1 MIRHILRRTFV
12 PAVIVAIAVSLA
24 ISSFAPPASAHS
36 GSQTYLYLDV
46 TPRTL
51 GGRLEIPYGDLA
63 ATLGLDFGSS
73 DEEVL
78 AGLAANK
85 AAIDAYLEQHV
96 VIGDGA
102 TTWPIA
108 FDEATLFYSELAEQ
122 DDNYTIVE
130 FTVDTGDVEIPRQL
144 EITFDPFFD
153 EIPGR
158 DALLLIGNDWE
169 AGVIGNEHSV
179 LVAFAADTRTQQ
191 IDLGDTSWYKTFSSS
206 VELGVNHIRTG
217 PDHILFVLVLVLPSV
232 LIFTTT
238 WQPARSFGS
247 ALWRVTKV
255 VTMFT
260 VAHTITF
267 SLAGLELLPLP
278 PSWLVESIIAISIAA
293 AALHNLR
300 PIVVNKEWMIA
311 FAFGLFHGMG
321 FASLVEELD
330 VSRTTQLVSLLG
342 RNVGIEIG
350 QTAVVFLVFPALFL
364 LRRTIYYRPF
374 FVVASIG
381 LAVISVGWMI
391 ERLFSVDL
399 AVSSAIDPFVEW
411 PRSGISIAVLTVI
424 AAAVHLWEK
433 HRGRLLPVAGEEP
446 ATDAVPQLDS
456 VSP

>member
-1 MIRHILRRTFV
+1 MIGHVVRRPLV
-12 PAVIVAIAVSLA
+12 PSIIVAIAVSLA
-24 ISSFAPPASAHS
+24 VVSFAPPAGAHS
-36 GSQTYLYLDV
+36 GTQTYLYLDV

-51 GGRLEIPYGDLA
+51 GGRLEIPYVDLVD
-63 ATLGLDFGSS
+63 TLGLDLGTG
-73 DEEVL
+73 DAEVL
-78 AGLAANK
+78 AGLAADK
-85 AAIDAYLEQHV
+85 AVIDAYLEQHV

-122 DDNYTIVE
+122 NDNYIVVE
-130 FTVDTGDVEIPRQL
+130 FAVDTDDVEIPRQL
-144 EITFDPFFD
+144 QITFDPFFD

-169 AGVIGNEHSV
+169 AGVIENEHSV
-179 LVAFAADTRTQQ
+179 LVAFTADARSQQ

-238 WQPARSFGS
+238 WRPARNFGA

-278 PSWLVESIIAISIAA
+278 PSRFVESIIAISIAA

-300 PIVVNKEWMIA
+300 PIAVNKEWVIA

-321 FASLVEELD
+321 FASLVEDLD
-330 VSRTTQLVSLLG
+330 VARSTQLVSLLG

-364 LRRTIYYRPF
+364 LRRTVYYRPF
-374 FVVASIG
+374 FVLASVG
-381 LAVISVGWMI
+381 LAFISLGWMI

-399 AVSSAIDPFVEW
+399 AVSNAIDPFVVW
-411 PRSGISIAVLTVI
+411 PRSAIAIAVLTAV
-424 AAAVHLWEK
+424 AAVVHVREK
-433 HRGRLLPVAGEEP
+433 RRGRLLPVAGDEP
-446 ATDAVPQLDS
+446 SADAMPQLDF